1 MPSWAR
7 KSSSKTPQQG
17 SKHVTSSPEYFRG
30 TGASRSYSPNRI
42 QRDSLSPRPLS
53 PPPGQSSS
61 RSPSASP
68 VTSLVPHTA
77 FVSGTIP
84 MLNDDIESTRH
95 SEQLAIGV
103 YQVARAAVRV
113 LSLLEPQR
121 EVGEVDNCGGESW
134 LDLNTALN
142 LQRQCFELSRNLDRN
157 QVRKLGQVCSNPV
170 ADSCG
175 ADCTYFRCL
184 FTSSHA

>member
-7 KSSSKTPQQG
+7 KSSSRTPRQG
-17 SKHVTSSPEYFRG
+17 SKHVTSSPEYFWG
-30 TGASRSYSPNRI
+30 TGTSRSYSPSRL
-42 QRDSLSPRPLS
+42 QRDSLSPRSLS
-53 PPPGQSSS
+53 PAPGQSSS

-77 FVSGTIP
+77 FVSGAIP
-84 MLNDDIESTRH
+84 MPNEDIEGTRH

-103 YQVARAAVRV
+103 YQIARAAVRV

-121 EVGEVDNCGGESW
+121 EVGEVENCGSESW

-157 QVRKLGQVCSNPV
+157 QVRKLGQVCSHPV
-170 ADSCG
+170 SASYG
-175 ADCTYFRCL
+175 AN
-184 FTSSHA
+184 